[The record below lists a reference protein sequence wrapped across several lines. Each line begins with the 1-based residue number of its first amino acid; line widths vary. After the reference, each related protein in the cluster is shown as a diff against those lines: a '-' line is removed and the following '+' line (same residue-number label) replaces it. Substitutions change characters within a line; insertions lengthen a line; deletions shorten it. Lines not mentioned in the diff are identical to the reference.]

1 MIAKLSLGALAVTLV
16 ATAAVAAPLRP
27 NMVLPALSVPGQTA
41 PAAATVEPQQPAA
54 QEGQGTSGPARP
66 RVRRANSFFGVPLA
80 LIAAGAGAG
89 VGAIA
94 ASSSTASPQ

>member
-41 PAAATVEPQQPAA
+41 PAATVEPQQPAA